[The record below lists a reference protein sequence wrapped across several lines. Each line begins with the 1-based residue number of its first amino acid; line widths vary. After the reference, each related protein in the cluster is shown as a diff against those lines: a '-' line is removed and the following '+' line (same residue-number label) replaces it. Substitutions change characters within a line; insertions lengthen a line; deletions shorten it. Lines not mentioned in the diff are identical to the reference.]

1 MGWVLI
7 VSRLLSPP
15 VQLIRAIRYLY
26 LEIVDNL
33 RVLIKLLTPT
43 QHRNMN
49 FNFVSAVPK
58 TRMMMVESYG

>member
-33 RVLIKLLTPT
+33 RVLIKLLTRT